1 MGCCLSRPGPSTAPY
16 FRATQRSQSLHQD
29 SAVLS
34 VEWVEQFVVCCL
46 MGPVGILRVT
56 GGKPHFSS
64 TSGFVQGGN
73 GTNGYRAA
81 FFSPAVRLV

>member
-46 MGPVGILRVT
+46 MGPVGILRVSVENLILALLLALYREET
-56 GGKPHFSS
+56 AQMGTELHF
-64 TSGFVQGGN
+64 F
-73 GTNGYRAA
+73 
-81 FFSPAVRLV
+81 PLLCD